1 MYKPLSAE
9 QENEFLQAYFN
20 TVSTIIETVIERR
33 DIQVEIMKSGDL
45 PVEIINDWKAFGE
58 QSALYHISHAY
69 YIEKGIHDMKQFTK
83 EK

>member
-20 TVSTIIETVIERR
+20 TVSTIIETAIERR

-58 QSALYHISHAY
+58 QSALYHISSP
-69 YIEKGIHDMKQFTK
+69 FS
-83 EK
+83 